1 MLFTPICMLGRL
13 LRDADRPCGSLFAM
27 ALFTVTSWASA
38 KKVWMS
44 LASPLMNLNSSTFS
58 LLLVA
63 RAVSSLTVVTYSA
76 MVLVCAPCARR
87 LCAAQR
93 GLAARTRLAHLA
105 QTNTVAEYLTTLKEL
120 TSLATSNCDEE
131 CKFGFMSG
139 LAKDIQTCVA
149 LAQPA
154 TVGEVIANALSEDC
168 TSLGE
173 AYQREQQ
180 QPPLTAGRL
189 SMNG

>member
-1 MLFTPICMLGRL
+1 MRQLVRNGPVHRHKLGERKEGL
-13 LRDADRPCGSLFAM
+13 DVLGQSAHDLDLEYLFAVAGGEGRQLLDCSYVLGHGTRLRPVRQA
-27 ALFTVTSWASA
+27 AL
-38 KKVWMS
+38 
-44 LASPLMNLNSSTFS
+44 
-58 LLLVA
+58 
-63 RAVSSLTVVTYSA
+63 
-76 MVLVCAPCARR
+76 RR
-87 LCAAQR
+87 PTR
-93 GLAARTRLAHLA
+93 PAARTRLAHLA

-120 TSLATSNCDEE
+120 TFLATSNCDEE
-131 CKFGFMSG
+131 CKLGFMSG

-189 SMNG
+189 SMTG